1 MMKTMANHVQWDA
14 AERRKEGVSQCG
26 GEAERL
32 RQRGFTLVEALVVVA
47 LLGII
52 LAVAIP
58 NLRRARV
65 RAHMLEQV
73 NSLRQAT
80 AIGRMNAIKSGTQV
94 ILGVPMGNGVT
105 LTEWFDD
112 NGNET
117 LDAGEKVISRWRLPD
132 DIVVSEATEA
142 DHRLRDASGNKVVR
156 FRRDGVVESNVSGG
170 DTGLGALVLT
180 DRPGNQIR
188 ITIAGGTGTTI
199 VEMKN
204 DSGGWS
210 RDTRYWRY

>member
-1 MMKTMANHVQWDA
+1 MKTMANHVQWDA
-14 AERRKEGVSQCG
+14 AERREAGVSRCG

-52 LAVAIP
+52 LVVAIP

-80 AIGRMNAIKSGTQV
+80 AIGRMNAIKAGTQV
-94 ILGVPMGNGVT
+94 ILGVPMGSGVT

-112 NGNET
+112 NGNEA

-142 DHRLRDASGNKVVR
+142 DHKLRDASGNKVVL